1 MCNFLKFE
9 YFMFLLKISEP
20 LILKKISQSLQ
31 VLYSFCLKKKKKKKS
46 FEASPL
52 TLDSKT

>member
-31 VLYSFCLKKKKKKKS
+31 VLYSFCLKKKKS

>member
-31 VLYSFCLKKKKKKKS
+31 VLYSFCLKKKKKS

>member
-31 VLYSFCLKKKKKKKS
+31 VLYSFCLKKKKKKS